1 MIRPPLSLRDALP
14 IVNRGSHCRT
24 GAGSSVPVFEHSTKT
39 THGSMHVRRFR
50 RDAQPACFGGL
61 APMVAVW
68 QGKCRND
75 ALPRWKDFAIED
87 FVGWHRYVAL
97 SDLAPVGDP
106 RFRIFRA
113 GVAAILGGQLSGT
126 RLS

>member
-1 MIRPPLSLRDALP
+1 
-14 IVNRGSHCRT
+14 
-24 GAGSSVPVFEHSTKT
+24 
-39 THGSMHVRRFR
+39 MHVRRFR
-50 RDAQPACFGGL
+50 RDAPPACFGGL

-97 SDLAPVGDP
+97 SDLEPDGDP
-106 RFRIFRA
+106 RFRIFGS
-113 GVAAILGGQLSGT
+113 GVAEILRSEEQTSELQSLMRILYAFCSLKKKQLHSET
-126 RLS
+126 

>member
-1 MIRPPLSLRDALP
+1 MDSPCKA
-14 IVNRGSHCRT
+14 

-50 RDAQPACFGGL
+50 RDAPPACFGGL

-68 QGKCRND
+68 QGKCRHD

-87 FVGWHRYVAL
+87 FVGWPRYVAL
-97 SDLAPVGDP
+97 SRSEEHTSELPSLI
-106 RFRIFRA
+106 RISSAVFC
-113 GVAAILGGQLSGT
+113 LNNK
-126 RLS
+126 